1 MSLSC
6 IRVLA
11 GVAGLAGMVAF
22 GHVAMAAQ
30 ITSDDECEQAIDET
44 NAAYEEFQGLG
55 EDEKLT
61 FEELVAQAETSCTDH
76 DFMKAEELLETARAM
91 VATD

>member
-22 GHVAMAAQ
+22 GHVAMAAE
-30 ITSDDECEQAIDET
+30 ITSDDQCEQVIEET
-44 NAAYEEFQGLG
+44 NAAYQEYQGLG
-55 EDEKLT
+55 EDEKKV
-61 FEELVAQAETSCTDH
+61 FEDLMTQATSSCGEH
-76 DFMKAEELLETARAM
+76 DYAKAGELLETARAM